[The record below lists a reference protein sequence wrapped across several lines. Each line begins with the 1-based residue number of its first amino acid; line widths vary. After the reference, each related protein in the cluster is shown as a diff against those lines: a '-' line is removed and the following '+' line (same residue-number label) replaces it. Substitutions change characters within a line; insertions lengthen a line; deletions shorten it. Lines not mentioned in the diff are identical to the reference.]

1 MIETAARMRHVRRSF
16 VRDILKVAARPEV
29 ISFAGG
35 LPNPRF
41 IPVAAIAESMQVVL
55 QRDGADALQYTASEG
70 YPPLRQWIADS
81 YAACGLA
88 VSADQI
94 LITTG
99 SQQALDLIGKILINP
114 GDRVIVEQP
123 TYLAALQAFGMYE
136 PQFIGVPVD
145 DEGIDIARLNLAV
158 ENTRLIYCMPNFQNP
173 SGISY
178 SETRRAELTKILNQ
192 TSTVLI
198 EDDPYGQLRFR
209 GKSLPP
215 LACANPQ
222 RSVLL
227 GTFSK
232 TISPG
237 MRIGW
242 LCAPPE
248 LMEKLIIAK
257 QAVDLHTEN
266 LGQRVIHHFL
276 THNDFE
282 QHLQAIRVAYGRQ
295 CDAMLAAIK
304 NYFSPQVRCTHPD
317 GGMFLWVTL
326 PEKLSAIDLFHRAI
340 EKNVAF
346 VPGAAFHVSG
356 GENTMRLNFSNSDE
370 TRIDEGIRRIAAAM
384 EEI

>member
-1 MIETAARMRHVRRSF
+1 MIETAARMRQVRRSF

-41 IPVAAIAESMQVVL
+41 IPVAAIAQSMQCVL

-70 YPPLRQWIADS
+70 YPPLREWIANS

-88 VSADQI
+88 IDPEQI

-99 SQQALDLIGKILINP
+99 SQQALDLIGKVLINP

-136 PQFIGVPVD
+136 PQFAAVPID
-145 DEGIDIARLNLAV
+145 DEGIDIEKLTHAGDA
-158 ENTRLIYCMPNFQNP
+158 RLIYLMPNFQNP
-173 SGISY
+173 TGISY
-178 SETRRAELTKILNQ
+178 SENRRAQLAKILAQ
-192 TSTVLI
+192 TSAVLI
-198 EDDPYGQLRFR
+198 EDDPYALLRFR
-209 GKSLPP
+209 GKFLPP
-215 LACANPQ
+215 IACAIPQ
-222 RSVLL
+222 RSILL

-237 MRIGW
+237 MRLGW

-282 QHLQAIRVAYGRQ
+282 KHLQAIRDAYGRQ
-295 CDAMLAAIK
+295 CEVMIESIEK
-304 NYFSPQVRCTHPD
+304 YFPPEARCTRPD

-326 PEKLSAIDLFHRAI
+326 PEKMSAIDLFHRAI

-356 GENTMRLNFSNSDE
+356 GENTLRLNFSNSDE
-370 TRIDEGIRRIAAAM
+370 TRIVEGIRRIAAA
-384 EEI
+384 IQ